1 MQAWP
6 KDKHQVYTWA
16 QECMHVLQSNRVNG
30 QRQRHVSK
38 VLAGPWMLHLEK
50 PPYPVVVGAVDVSGH
65 AEVSDLH
72 QQVGS
77 NQAVP
82 GGQVAMHKVLG
93 GQVHHAGGDLTGNVE
108 HLGEPQLAFRLAWL
122 PIHKDH
128 RIWPMGPVAGEG
140 RRRREGAERVQ
151 IKEKCLLDSLISEM
165 HHRDE

>member
-1 MQAWP
+1 MTKTCERGAS
-6 KDKHQVYTWA
+6 WA
-16 QECMHVLQSNRVNG
+16 TDAASGE
-30 QRQRHVSK
+30 
-38 VLAGPWMLHLEK
+38 A
-50 PPYPVVVGAVDVSGH
+50 PYPVVVGAVDVSGH

-93 GQVHHAGGDLTGNVE
+93 GEVHHAGGDLAGDVE

-128 RIWPMGPVAGEG
+128 RIWPVGPVGVGVGGEG
-140 RRRREGAERVQ
+140 REQREFRSRRNAFLIPSSLECTTETNEISFLSLLVAYFYLPQ
-151 IKEKCLLDSLISEM
+151 IPLCEPDQGEI
-165 HHRDE
+165 

>member
-1 MQAWP
+1 M
-6 KDKHQVYTWA
+6 
-16 QECMHVLQSNRVNG
+16 
-30 QRQRHVSK
+30 SK
-38 VLAGPWMLHLEK
+38 VLAEPWMLHWGR
-50 PPYPVVVGAVDVSGH
+50 PPYPVVIGAVDVSGH
-65 AEVSDLH
+65 AKVSDLH

-82 GGQVAMHKVLG
+82 GGEVPVHEVLG
-93 GQVHHAGGDLTGNVE
+93 GQVHHARGDLTGDVE

-128 RIWPMGPVAGEG
+128 RIWPMGPVGVGG

-151 IKEKCLLDSLISEM
+151 IKEKCLLDSLGSGM